1 LKGKMV
7 MNEPY
12 TAFVAAEGSGGDSV
26 HVIALRQITKTLIP
40 HAR

>member
-1 LKGKMV
+1 MTKQYTVFMV
-7 MNEPY
+7 
-12 TAFVAAEGSGGDSV
+12 AEGNGGDTV